1 MESLSFF
8 VENIK
13 CGGCVK
19 SITSEILKLKGVHSA
34 NVIIEEEKII
44 IEGSEFSKNEIIKKL
59 SSMGYPPK
67 GENNILKQA
76 KSYVSCAIGKM
87 S

>member
-1 MESLSFF
+1 MENFSVV
-8 VENIK
+8 VENMK

-19 SITSEILKLKGVHSA
+19 SISTELLKMDGIQSA
-34 NVIIEEEKII
+34 VVNLEDESII
-44 IEGSEFSKNEIIKKL
+44 IEGIDFSKDEVLKKL
-59 SSMGYPPK
+59 SSMGYPEK
-67 GENNILKQA
+67 GKNNLLKQA